1 VSAYERIV
9 GPTVTVTGLNTLIAD
24 ASCPAGKM
32 ALGGGV
38 QTTNATENPAAHA
51 IFRETAPFD
60 DDTWRSV
67 FSIPAGVTY
76 SARSYVICANVA
88 P

>member
-1 VSAYERIV
+1 MSGYQRVV
-9 GPTVTVTGLNTLIAD
+9 GPELTVTGLGTLIAD
-24 ASCPAGKM
+24 ASCPAGKT

-38 QTTNATENPAAHA
+38 QTTNAVENPTAHA
-51 IFRETAPFD
+51 IFRESAPLD

-67 FSIPAGVTY
+67 FSIPPGVTY
-76 SARSYVICANVA
+76 SARSYVTCAIVA